1 MSLPPLPTGNGKPEK
16 RGSFEK
22 PASKSVQSFPG
33 LPAFPDLP
41 DLDDLEPL
49 DLTGESIDDD
59 TQSDVE
65 TYESEEVDQDD
76 LKDELYEDF
85 EDRKPISEDFESLP
99 DEDGFEDVPESSDFE
114 ELSDD
119 DDGPEEEFSFL
130 PTVNYE
136 DEDEI
141 PEEEEKKALAKKITK
156 NKVGKGFKE
165 LDDDSVKEF
174 IDKAKSKIMSLLP
187 KNGKAHKSQPEPTE
201 KKEAE
206 GKDKAH
212 LGKINGKKDAKKPKK
227 KTNSKKSLA
236 LIATLSISAI
246 VILVIFVLGNGYQ
259 PLNKLTAEAKGE
271 NTNVLLQNFKKE
283 NGIIKLNIV
292 NQGDISADFLM
303 EAEFTE
309 KSFMPFNKNVISCQ
323 SDIIAVESGGQVD
336 ELLGCENLNDELEY
350 KVDIEIIDL

>member
-1 MSLPPLPTGNGKPEK
+1 MSLPPLPTGNGKSDK
-16 RGSFEK
+16 RENFEK
-22 PASKSVQSFPG
+22 PASKSFQSLPG
-33 LPAFPDLP
+33 LPVFPDLP

-59 TQSDVE
+59 TQPE

-76 LKDELYEDF
+76 SKDELYEDF
-85 EDRKPISEDFESLP
+85 EDGEPVSEDFENLP
-99 DEDGFEDVPESSDFE
+99 EEDGFENVPESSDFE

-136 DEDEI
+136 DEEED
-141 PEEEEKKALAKKITK
+141 PEEEEKKPPVKKITK
-156 NKVGKGFKE
+156 NKTGKGFKE

-174 IDKAKSKIMSLLP
+174 LDKIKSKLMGLLQKKDKANEGQP
-187 KNGKAHKSQPEPTE
+187 KPTE
-201 KKEAE
+201 KKDAE
-206 GKDKAH
+206 EKDKKS
-212 LGKINGKKDAKKPKK
+212 LGKINGKKGAKKPKK
-227 KTNSKKSLA
+227 KLDSKKSLA
-236 LIATLSISAI
+236 LVATLSISAI
-246 VILVIFVLGNGYQ
+246 VILLIFVLGNGYQ
-259 PLNKLTAEAKGE
+259 PLNKLTVEAKGE
-271 NTNVLLQNFKKE
+271 TTNVLLQNFKKE

-309 KSFMPFNKNVISCQ
+309 KSLLPFNKNVVSCQ

-336 ELLGCENLNDELEY
+336 ELLGCENLNEELEY